1 MTNKIIKT
9 RPLKTI
15 ETNRPGLVYSVSMDA
30 RDHECDIQGVVN
42 NAHYQHYF
50 EHARHR
56 FLLDNDIDF
65 AALAQQNINLMVSK
79 IEIEYLGSIVAHDQ
93 FYVTV
98 EVMAESKIRY
108 QFVQEIYKQTND
120 VLLAIAKTTVVTVG
134 ENKKL
139 LRQSPLQKLTH

>member
-1 MTNKIIKT
+1 MNSNPAQTT
-9 RPLKTI
+9 RTELP
-15 ETNRPGLVYSVSMDA
+15 YSVAMEA

-65 AALAQQNINLMVSK
+65 AGLAQQGINLMVSK
-79 IEIEYLGSIVAHDQ
+79 IEIEYLGSIVAHDS

-98 EVMAESKIRY
+98 EVQAESKIRY
-108 QFVQEIYKQTND
+108 QFIQKIVHSKSHA
-120 VLLAIAKTTVVTVG
+120 LLAQAITTVVTVG
-134 ENKKL
+134 QNKKP
-139 LRQSPLQKLTH
+139 LRRSPLNTLIA